1 MLVVAVVDQTYLI
14 ETELAVLAVV
24 VLVQLALVVLEQM
37 APIPLVVVAV
47 VVGMIQTLLVDMV
60 DQVSQ
65 LFVIKSHQQALQ
77 KQLVVLLHLFLQILH
92 HRWLERLFTH
102 LQLLVIST
110 TQQEL
115 PSRM

>member
-1 MLVVAVVDQTYLI
+1 VAVVDQTYL
-14 ETELAVLAVV
+14 EEVVLVVLVVAVLARH
-24 VLVQLALVVLEQM
+24 LDPLILETM
-37 APIPLVVVAV
+37 APTPLVVVAV
-47 VVGMIQTLLVDMV
+47 VVGMIQTNLVDMV